1 MARKKFKDTAAKR
14 KKRWN
19 KKSPMARTGKQNGSW
34 KGGKS
39 AHYYRRKANAGKN
52 EVVHHV
58 SGGKGGK
65 GKPGVHTAK
74 TARKSNLKKV
84 TAAQHNKLHPEKGRK
99 AAAARKRKTHDAVP
113 QKSAN
118 SDHQQ
123 KAYKIIRKTAN
134 IHINL

>member
-1 MARKKFKDTAAKR
+1 MARKKFKDTSANR
-14 KKRWN
+14 KKRWS

-65 GKPGVHTAK
+65 GKPGVHTAR
-74 TARKSNLKKV
+74 TAKKSNLRKV

-99 AAAARKRKTHDAVP
+99 AAAARKRKGT
-113 QKSAN
+113 K
-118 SDHQQ
+118 
-123 KAYKIIRKTAN
+123 RKTTRKKK
-134 IHINL
+134 

>member
-1 MARKKFKDTAAKR
+1 MARKKFKDTSANR

-52 EVVHHV
+52 EVVHHK

-74 TARKSNLKKV
+74 TARRSNLKID
-84 TAAQHNKLHPEKGRK
+84 TAAEHNKLDPEKGRK
-99 AAAARKRKTHDAVP
+99 AAAARKR
-113 QKSAN
+113 N
-118 SDHQQ
+118 NRR
-123 KAYKIIRKTAN
+123 KAPAKRKTTRKKTTRRKKK
-134 IHINL
+134 

>member
-1 MARKKFKDTAAKR
+1 VARKKFKDTSANR
-14 KKRWN
+14 KKRWS

-65 GKPGVHTAK
+65 GKPGVHTAR
-74 TARKSNLKKV
+74 TAKKSNLRKV

-99 AAAARKRKTHDAVP
+99 AAAARKRKGT
-113 QKSAN
+113 K
-118 SDHQQ
+118 
-123 KAYKIIRKTAN
+123 KKTTKRRKK
-134 IHINL
+134 

>member
-1 MARKKFKDTAAKR
+1 MARKKFKDTSANR

-19 KKSPMARTGKQNGSW
+19 KKSPMARTGKQNGAW

-52 EVVHHV
+52 EVVHHK

-74 TARKSNLKKV
+74 TAKRSNLRKV

-99 AAAARKRKTHDAVP
+99 AAAARKRKGT
-113 QKSAN
+113 KR
-118 SDHQQ
+118 
-123 KAYKIIRKTAN
+123 KAPAKRKTTRKKTKRRKK
-134 IHINL
+134 

>member
-1 MARKKFKDTAAKR
+1 MARKKFKDTSANR
-14 KKRWN
+14 KKRWS

-74 TARKSNLKKV
+74 TARKSNLRKV
-84 TAAQHNKLHPEKGRK
+84 TAAQHNKLHTEKGRK
-99 AAAARKRKTHDAVP
+99 AAAARKRKN
-113 QKSAN
+113 KSKN
-118 SDHQQ
+118 T
-123 KAYKIIRKTAN
+123 KKNRR
-134 IHINL
+134 

>member
-1 MARKKFKDTAAKR
+1 MARKKFKDTSANR

-74 TARKSNLKKV
+74 TARKSNLRKV

-99 AAAARKRKTHDAVP
+99 AAAARKRNNTKR
-113 QKSAN
+113 
-118 SDHQQ
+118 
-123 KAYKIIRKTAN
+123 KAPAKRKTTRKKTTRRKK
-134 IHINL
+134 

>member
-1 MARKKFKDTAAKR
+1 
-14 KKRWN
+14 
-19 KKSPMARTGKQNGSW
+19 MARTGKQNGSW

-74 TARKSNLKKV
+74 TARKSNLRKV
-84 TAAQHNKLHPEKGRK
+84 TAAQHNKFHPEKGRK
-99 AAAARKRKTHDAVP
+99 AAAARKRKGT
-113 QKSAN
+113 KR
-118 SDHQQ
+118 
-123 KAYKIIRKTAN
+123 KAPAKRKTTRKKTTRRKK
-134 IHINL
+134 

>member
-1 MARKKFKDTAAKR
+1 MARKKFKDTAANR
-14 KKRWN
+14 KKRWS
-19 KKSPMARTGKQNGSW
+19 KKSPMARTGKSNGSW

-52 EVVHHV
+52 EVVHHH

-74 TARKSNLKKV
+74 TARKSNLRKV

-99 AAAARKRKTHDAVP
+99 AAAARKRKGT
-113 QKSAN
+113 K
-118 SDHQQ
+118 
-123 KAYKIIRKTAN
+123 RKTTRKKK
-134 IHINL
+134 

>member
-1 MARKKFKDTAAKR
+1 MARKKFKDTSANR
-14 KKRWN
+14 KKRWS

-39 AHYYRRKANAGKN
+39 PHYYRRKANAGKN
-52 EVVHHV
+52 EVVHHK

-74 TARKSNLKKV
+74 TAKRSNLKKV

-99 AAAARKRKTHDAVP
+99 AAAARKRNNKR
-113 QKSAN
+113 
-118 SDHQQ
+118 
-123 KAYKIIRKTAN
+123 KAPAKRKTTRKKTTRRKK
-134 IHINL
+134 

>member
-1 MARKKFKDTAAKR
+1 
-14 KKRWN
+14 
-19 KKSPMARTGKQNGSW
+19 MARTGKQNGSW

-65 GKPGVHTAK
+65 GKPGVHNAK
-74 TARKSNLKKV
+74 TSRKSNLRKV

-99 AAAARKRKTHDAVP
+99 ATAARKRNAKKTT
-113 QKSAN
+113 KR
-118 SDHQQ
+118 
-123 KAYKIIRKTAN
+123 RKK
-134 IHINL
+134 

>member
-1 MARKKFKDTAAKR
+1 MARKKWRDTSANR

-19 KKSPMARTGKQNGSW
+19 KKSPMARTGKSNGAW

-65 GKPGVHTAK
+65 GKPGVHTKK
-74 TARKSNLKKV
+74 TARKSNLRKV
-84 TAAQHNKLHPEKGRK
+84 TPAQHNKLHPEKGRK
-99 AAAARKRKTHDAVP
+99 AAAARKRKGT
-113 QKSAN
+113 K
-118 SDHQQ
+118 
-123 KAYKIIRKTAN
+123 RKTTRRKK
-134 IHINL
+134 

>member
-1 MARKKFKDTAAKR
+1 MARKKFKDTSANR

-19 KKSPMARTGKQNGSW
+19 KKSPMARYGKANGSW

-39 AHYYRRKANAGKN
+39 PHYYRRKANAGKN
-52 EVVHHV
+52 EVVHHK

-65 GKPGVHTAK
+65 CKPGVHNAR

-99 AAAARKRKTHDAVP
+99 AAAARKR
-113 QKSAN
+113 N
-118 SDHQQ
+118 S
-123 KAYKIIRKTAN
+123 KKRTTRRKK
-134 IHINL
+134 